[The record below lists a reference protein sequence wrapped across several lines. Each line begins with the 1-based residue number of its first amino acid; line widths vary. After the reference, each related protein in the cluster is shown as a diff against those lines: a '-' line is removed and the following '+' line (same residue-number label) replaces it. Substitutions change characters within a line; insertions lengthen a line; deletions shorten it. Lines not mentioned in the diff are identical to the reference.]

1 MPPSLKSLL
10 FTPTALLASLTP
22 RSASL
27 WTLLASLTP
36 RSASPRTLLASRA
49 AMLALAALLAFTVR
63 PAQALEASE
72 DIDTN
77 RPSFMFSPIVVPK
90 GSLQVESGA
99 LFQKFR
105 HGNWYVDAPE
115 TQLRLGIT
123 KTTELQVFV
132 PQWVMVNSAPNT
144 LSGGTDIQELGI
156 KQQLR
161 RNPGRFNASAVAG
174 ITLPTGNQNLSGQ
187 GVQAAFRLPYGLA
200 LDSKWSLCG
209 MQSVVLVNG
218 ARNVSWQPDV
228 LVCRTLGKRAVGFIE
243 YAGFFTHKVPQINII
258 HFGTVYKTTKNQQ
271 IDAHCGFGMNETAPA
286 YFFGAGYSF
295 RFDHLF

>member
-10 FTPTALLASLTP
+10 FTPIALLAT
-22 RSASL
+22 
-27 WTLLASLTP
+27 
-36 RSASPRTLLASRA
+36 RA
-49 AMLALAALLAFTVR
+49 ALLALAALLAFTVR

-90 GSLQVESGA
+90 GSLQVENGA

-132 PQWVMVNSAPNT
+132 PQWIMVNSAPNT

-187 GVQAAFRLPYGLA
+187 SVQAAFRLPYGLA

-209 MQSVVLVNG
+209 MQSLALLNG
-218 ARNVSWQPDV
+218 AKTISWQPDV
-228 LVCRTLGKRAVGFIE
+228 LICRTLGKRAVGFIE
-243 YAGFFTHKVPQINII
+243 YAGFFTHNAPQGTAINVRRVVVPEVNII
-258 HFGTVYKTTKNQQ
+258 HFGAVYKTTKNQQ